1 MEETKFRIGEVASR
15 TGVSIDAL
23 RYYEKRRLLGRA
35 KRSSGGF
42 RLFAN
47 DAVERVL
54 FIRYAQ
60 ELGFSLAEIG
70 DLLATGGAEECRE
83 VRDLLQIKLTELDDR
98 LKAMKSFRRILAKH
112 LAACEGELK
121 QHGESACCP
130 VVVGSKQTR
139 TS

>member
-54 FIRYAQ
+54 FIRQAQ

>member
-1 MEETKFRIGEVASR
+1 
-15 TGVSIDAL
+15 
-23 RYYEKRRLLGRA
+23 
-35 KRSSGGF
+35 
-42 RLFAN
+42 
-47 DAVERVL
+47 
-54 FIRYAQ
+54 
-60 ELGFSLAEIG
+60 
-70 DLLATGGAEECRE
+70 

>member
-54 FIRYAQ
+54 FIRQAQ
-60 ELGFSLAEIG
+60 ELGFSLAE
-70 DLLATGGAEECRE
+70 
-83 VRDLLQIKLTELDDR
+83 
-98 LKAMKSFRRILAKH
+98 
-112 LAACEGELK
+112 
-121 QHGESACCP
+121 
-130 VVVGSKQTR
+130 
-139 TS
+139 